1 MINNLHD
8 LYIHQIKDLHS
19 AETQIIAALPKM
31 IQRAKCDKLVSSLEH
46 HLHETHDQLRRITT
60 ILSKHNQSAGSD
72 VCEATKGL
80 IKEGEHLLEEL
91 SGDAVDAGI
100 IASCQRVEHYEL
112 AAYGTAK
119 EYADKLGY
127 GDDKDLLDK
136 TLDEESDANEKL
148 TKLATGGWFKSGA
161 NDDAKTD

>member
-19 AETQIIAALPKM
+19 AETQIISALPKM
-31 IQRAKCDKLVSSLEH
+31 IDRAKSEDLIKALKD
-46 HLHETHDQLRRITT
+46 HLTETQEQLRRITT
-60 ILSKHNQSAGSD
+60 ILTNHNQTAGSD

-80 IKEGEHLLEEL
+80 IEEGDHLLQEL
-91 SGDAVDAGI
+91 TGEAVDAGI
-100 IASCQRVEHYEL
+100 IASCQRVEHYEM

-119 EYADKLGY
+119 EYADKLDY
-127 GDDKDLLDK
+127 SDDKDLLDK

-148 TKLATGGWFKSGA
+148 TKLATGGWFTSGV
-161 NDDAKTD
+161 NDDAKR